1 MLQSGRKVEM
11 VGEKF
16 RMSAKLIIFIFIFI
30 FILLRM
36 CFIKVVSI
44 DVWGWMFVMSFT
56 TADEYRRRENS
67 NVNLEQLH
75 SDDHKYLWFYYKD
88 QWLAKMELC

>member
-30 FILLRM
+30 FVL
-36 CFIKVVSI
+36 F
-44 DVWGWMFVMSFT
+44 WGG
-56 TADEYRRRENS
+56 E
-67 NVNLEQLH
+67 LECVL
-75 SDDHKYLWFYYKD
+75 
-88 QWLAKMELC
+88 